1 MYSTNFQDDTSQV
14 YPGNS
19 FAIGG
24 DETLREHITLANI
37 FREFNPS
44 IVGASHGDNYD
55 NNSFNVAISGRTS
68 SDMPR
73 QAQDLIDRMKNKG
86 IRMAEDWKLI
96 TIFIGTN
103 DFGKLLCVESCT
115 STFLLSFAT
124 YCDNS
129 ICFSSL
135 FKQETTS
142 REEYKSKIEEA
153 ISLLRS
159 NTKRTIVSIVS
170 IWNSQLIYD
179 AASLIA

>member
-1 MYSTNFQDDTSQV
+1 
-14 YPGNS
+14 
-19 FAIGG
+19 
-24 DETLREHITLANI
+24 
-37 FREFNPS
+37 
-44 IVGASHGDNYD
+44 
-55 NNSFNVAISGRTS
+55 
-68 SDMPR
+68 MPR

-103 DFGKLLCVESCT
+103 DLGKLLCV
-115 STFLLSFAT
+115 
-124 YCDNS
+124 NR
-129 ICFSSL
+129 
-135 FKQETTS
+135 ETTS

-179 AASLIA
+179 AASLIASGTRMQCGDDNLKKRDALTEEYRKVSTTERPDPT